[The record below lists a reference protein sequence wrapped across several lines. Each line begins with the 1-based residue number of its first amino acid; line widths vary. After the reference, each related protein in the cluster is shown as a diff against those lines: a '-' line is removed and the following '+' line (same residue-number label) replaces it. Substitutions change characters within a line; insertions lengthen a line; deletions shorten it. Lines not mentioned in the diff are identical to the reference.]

1 MILNTLIFNGSK
13 DQTYVENSRSKCA
26 LPIILFSSKKKIG
39 LRASGFEHDT
49 PKVQDYPVPMAETN
63 AEKQSTSST

>member
-13 DQTYVENSRSKCA
+13 DQTYVENSRFKCE
-26 LPIILFSSKKKIG
+26 LPIILFSSKKIG

-49 PKVQDYPVPMAETN
+49 PKVRDYPAPKAETN

>member
-26 LPIILFSSKKKIG
+26 LPIILFFSKIIG
-39 LRASGFEHDT
+39 SRASGFEHDT